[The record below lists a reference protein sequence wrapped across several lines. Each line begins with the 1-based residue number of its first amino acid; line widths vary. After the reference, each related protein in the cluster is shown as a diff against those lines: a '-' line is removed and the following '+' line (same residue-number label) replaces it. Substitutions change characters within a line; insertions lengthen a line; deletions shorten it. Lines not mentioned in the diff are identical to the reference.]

1 MIQNLERI
9 KIITKLNSTLGHHS
23 RIYIFNQYDL
33 YNLPNTN
40 H

>member
-1 MIQNLERI
+1 MIQNLEQI
-9 KIITKLNSTLGHHS
+9 KIITKLHSNLCHHS

-33 YNLPNTN
+33 FNLPNTN